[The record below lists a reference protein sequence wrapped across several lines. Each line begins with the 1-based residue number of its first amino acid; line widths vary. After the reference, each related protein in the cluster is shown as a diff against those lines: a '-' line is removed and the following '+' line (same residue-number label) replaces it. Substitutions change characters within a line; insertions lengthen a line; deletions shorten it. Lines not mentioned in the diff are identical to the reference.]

1 MKRLRMVSAVGLLAL
16 WSHALPIF
24 AAYTQVIAFGDSLSD
39 NGNLYGASSNTF
51 PPDPPYWQGRFSNG
65 EVAVEYLS
73 GELGVPLYDYA
84 YGGATS
90 GTNNYISIAYGFAGL
105 PGISQEVS
113 SYVSSLGGGT
123 ADNQAL
129 FVLWAGAN
137 DFFTYEYDQPT
148 YYPGGSS
155 ELISS
160 TVSNIETGL
169 IALENAG
176 ARNIL
181 VPNLPE
187 VLPGSNLADPYASA
201 LESMLTTLEGTSG
214 FDAKLFRLDVLGI
227 YNAVIADPA
236 AFGFTNL
243 LPCWDGS
250 SLCSSDIDVQN
261 QTPFWDTS
269 GHPTTAAHAILGHEM
284 ALAAVP
290 ISPSVWLFGSGLLG
304 LVGTAR
310 RRRVA

>member
-1 MKRLRMVSAVGLLAL
+1 MQRMRMVSAIGLIAL
-16 WSHALPIF
+16 WSCSLPIF

-39 NGNLYGASSNTF
+39 NGNLYSASYGLVPTY
-51 PPDPPYWQGRFSNG
+51 PYWQGRFSNG
-65 EVAVEYLS
+65 EVAVEYLAS
-73 GELGVPLYDYA
+73 ELGVPLTDYA

-90 GTNNYISIAYGFAGL
+90 GTDNYVSIAYGFPGL
-105 PGISQEVS
+105 PGVSQEVS
-113 SYVSSLGGGT
+113 GYLSSLGGGT

-137 DFFTYEYDQPT
+137 DFFTYGDYQST

-160 TVSNIETGL
+160 TVSNIETSL

-187 VLPGSNLADPYASA
+187 ILPGSNLADPYAQA
-201 LESMLTTLEGTSG
+201 LDAMLATLEGTSG
-214 FDAKLFRLDVLGI
+214 FDAKLFMLDVLGI
-227 YNAVIADPA
+227 STAVSADPA
-236 AFGFTNL
+236 SFGFTNL
-243 LPCWDGS
+243 LPCWDGA
-250 SLCSSDIDVQN
+250 SLCSSPN
-261 QTPFWDTS
+261 ETPYWDTS
-269 GHPTTAAHAILGHEM
+269 GHPTTAAHAILGHAM

-290 ISPSVWLFGSGLLG
+290 ISPSVWLFASGLLG
-304 LVGTAR
+304 LVGAAGR
-310 RRRVA
+310 RRAA